1 MNQSSEYEMAT
12 AASSTGYGPRRA
24 LIFSGDE
31 SKYELW
37 EVKFLAHMRL
47 QKLYNVFVPAEEEE
61 PASAAKKADAFAELV
76 QCLDDRSLSLIIR
89 EAKDDGP
96 KALEV
101 LRQHY
106 QGKGKPRVISLY
118 TELTT
123 LKKTESESIV
133 DYVIR
138 AETAATAL
146 RNADEAVSDAL
157 LIAMVLKGLPSSF
170 KTFSAIVV
178 QQDKQMSFAEFKAS
192 LRSYE
197 ENEKSRNGSNNG
209 ENIMV
214 VRNGEKFEGACF
226 KCGKRGHKKSEC
238 WSKKNGKWCTRCK
251 SKTHDTRE
259 CRSNTEKND
268 AAKKAENH
276 AQATGTENSE
286 HTFAFKISDS
296 SSECGKSV
304 LNSNLLVDTGATSHI
319 VSDPSKFISF
329 DKAFDARAH
338 IIELA
343 DGSKAKVVSGKGV
356 AKVKLY
362 DVNGSPRDLV
372 LNNALYVPSYK
383 QDIFSVNAAVEEGG
397 SISLDKQNK
406 RFKSSDGATFNIEQ
420 VGRLYYLN
428 SISSSKN
435 NASTLLGWHRI
446 LGHCNF
452 SDIKK
457 LESVVDGMK
466 ITSHEEKECK
476 TCTAGKMSQTR
487 NRNPDTRAK
496 APLELVH
503 TDLAGPI
510 TPVGKDGFIY
520 AMSFVDDYSGVI
532 MIYFLKNKTDAIGAT
547 QQFLADIAP
556 IGKVKCIRSDNGGEF
571 ISSKF
576 KSILRENQIKHQTC
590 APYSPHQNGTAERA
604 WLSLF
609 SMARCLLIDA
619 KLPKML
625 WTYAVMTAAYIRNR
639 CFNDRLGKTPYE
651 ALTGLRPNLNS
662 MHVFGSVCYAYIQNP
677 KKLDPRSREGIFV
690 GYDKSS
696 PAYLVYYPASM
707 KVEKVRCVKFFDS
720 PELVDAGKVDQIEED
735 IDTRPNITPEI
746 EQPVTAEEKSVSP
759 QVEGGGHR
767 YPTRTRNRPTYL
779 DEYVAENI
787 PDSTAN
793 LAVDYCYRMSEIPS
807 CYAQAINSPDSTSW
821 KRAMDE
827 EIHSL
832 ESNDTYELTALP
844 HNREVVGGKWV
855 YTIKSGPNSEQTYK
869 ARFVAKG
876 YSQIPGVDYHETFA
890 PTARMSSIR
899 VLIQHAA
906 QNNMVVHQMDVKA
919 AYLNAPIDCDIYVEQ
934 PKGYEKV
941 GKNGEKLV
949 CKLNKSLYGL
959 KQSGRNWNET
969 IHDYLSKEG
978 FVQSLAD
985 PCVYRK
991 FVDDDASNCII
1002 LVIWVDDLIIS
1013 ASNNKLL
1020 EDVKKSLSDKFK
1032 MKDLGILHWFLGTEF
1047 VCSDG
1052 MIEMKQSRY
1061 IEKILEKF
1069 GMDSCKPK
1077 ATPAIVGLD
1086 KFIDMESPAL
1096 EDPNL
1101 YRQIVGSLIYTMTG
1115 TRPDLCHI
1123 VTRLSQ
1129 YMSKPTV
1136 ATLNAAKHVLR
1147 YLKKTSSFSLKFK
1160 RVDHPLE
1167 LIGFSDSDWGGSV
1180 SDRKSISGY
1189 GFQLCKTGPLVSW
1202 KSKKQQTVAL
1212 STCEAEYTALAETI
1226 QEGKFLKQLCVDL
1239 GIIEVSKS
1247 IVVNADNQGAIKLA
1261 KNPAFHKRS
1270 KHIDVK
1276 YHFIRSEVQQGT
1288 VSIRYIASEDNLADI
1303 FTKPVSRVRL
1313 DKFKPFICN

>member
-259 CRSNTEKND
+259 CRSNTKKND

-435 NASTLLGWHRI
+435 NASTLLEWHRI

-779 DEYVAENI
+779 DEYVVENI

-807 CYAQAINSPDSTSW
+807 CYAQAISSPDSTSW

-959 KQSGRNWNET
+959 KQS
-969 IHDYLSKEG
+969 
-978 FVQSLAD
+978 
-985 PCVYRK
+985 
-991 FVDDDASNCII
+991 
-1002 LVIWVDDLIIS
+1002 
-1013 ASNNKLL
+1013 
-1020 EDVKKSLSDKFK
+1020 
-1032 MKDLGILHWFLGTEF
+1032 
-1047 VCSDG
+1047 
-1052 MIEMKQSRY
+1052 RY

-1167 LIGFSDSDWGGSV
+1167 LIEFSDSDWGGSV

-1247 IVVNADNQGAIKLA
+1247 ILVNAGNQGTIKLA